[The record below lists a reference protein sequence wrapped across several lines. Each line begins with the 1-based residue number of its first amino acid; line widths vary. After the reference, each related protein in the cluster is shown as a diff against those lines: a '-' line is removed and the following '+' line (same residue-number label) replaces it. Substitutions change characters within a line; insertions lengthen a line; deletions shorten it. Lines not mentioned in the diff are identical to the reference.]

1 MGDRPSANEKGPP
14 ERPTRT
20 SLEKDTQTRDVP
32 PRRAAVIEALE
43 GADRPLHARE
53 IVTRL
58 AVAARHEAVLG
69 RVLDDL
75 VFDGTVTALPGQRFR
90 LAGLGGGH
98 SPKRGAGREVEGF
111 LSAHPRGFGFVPTE
125 GPGSDVFVPAE
136 SLMGAMHGDRVVARI
151 VGENPKG
158 LEGTIMKIVAR
169 RNAKIPGVL
178 RKRGKSSWVE
188 PDDQRVRGPIVLG
201 RSDGTAASVGSDVE
215 AARDGDAVVAR
226 ITRFPATPDEH
237 PEGIVEAILGAP
249 GDPEVEVLKILMAEG
264 VEEDHDPLA
273 VAEAEAFGPVVA
285 QDAFAGRVDLTH
297 LPLPTIDPIDAR
309 DHDDA
314 IWAERNADGTATVWV
329 AIADVS
335 HYVTPGSAL
344 DASAVVRGC
353 SIYLPDRAI
362 PMLPRALSSNLCSL
376 LPDETRLC
384 LCVEMKLDAN
394 GTILE
399 KRIVEGFMRSRAKLN
414 YEGVANALGL
424 STEAPR
430 QQAAVAMVDSLKVLR
445 EISTTLRGRRMA
457 RGALDLDLPEAKVV
471 LEGRTPVDVVK
482 RAKDPGVA
490 KAYQI
495 VEEFMLLANEAVAS
509 FLIEHDLPGI
519 YRHHGPPDPEKLARL
534 AELCERIGVDLEDDI
549 GTDPKALGAFLK
561 KTASHPRK
569 QVLHMVLMRSMK
581 QAVYDVT
588 NRTHFGLASEGYV
601 HFTSPIRRY
610 PDIVVHR
617 AVKAYLRSKKVD
629 KSDQGMEAMRTAAT
643 LASERERRAM
653 TIERQVVDLDRA
665 IVMRDRVG
673 EIFGGTVSG
682 LSPAGA
688 YVAIDEPFIDILVRA
703 ETLGSHSYEPDEFG
717 LALVAGSSGDRV
729 ELGDA
734 MMVQIAEV
742 SITRRTVFGRRMRD
756 EANDD
761 EAPRGT
767 RRERRG
773 GRKVESPAAVEVA
786 QERAAREARR
796 NAKGIKRSGRSGPPP
811 SAPPSDAPRRSPAP
825 RATSSGAAPP
835 DADLP
840 EDARGRPL
848 RPKKPRIDRA
858 PAAGAAKSPRALK
871 KIAQSK
877 KRATLQVEGRSGKK
891 AGPKASA
898 SKKGGGAKKG
908 KKR

>member
-1 MGDRPSANEKGPP
+1 M
-14 ERPTRT
+14 
-20 SLEKDTQTRDVP
+20 P
-32 PRRAAVIEALE
+32 PRRGAVVEALE
-43 GADRPLHARE
+43 AADRPLHARE

-58 AVAARHEAVLG
+58 GVAARYEDALG

-75 VFDGTVTALPGQRFR
+75 VFDGTVTALPGQRF
-90 LAGLGGGH
+90 AMSAGGGH
-98 SPKRGAGREVEGF
+98 RSPSRAAAARGIGRDVEGF
-111 LSAHPRGFGFVPTE
+111 LSVHPRGFGFVPTE

-136 SLMGAMHGDRVVARI
+136 SLMGAMHGDRVVARVI
-151 VGENPKG
+151 GENPKG
-158 LEGTIMKIVAR
+158 LEGTISKIVAR

-178 RKRGKSSWVE
+178 RKRGKSAWIE
-188 PDDQRVRGPIVLG
+188 PDDQRVRGPIVIG
-201 RSDGTAASVGSDVE
+201 NFADAAEGN
-215 AARDGDAVVAR
+215 DGDAVVAR
-226 ITRFPATPDEH
+226 ITRFPATPDEN
-237 PEGIVEAILGAP
+237 PEGKIEALLGAP
-249 GDPEVEVLKILMAEG
+249 GDPEVEVLKILLAEG
-264 VEEDHDPLA
+264 IEEDHDPLA
-273 VAEAEAFGPVVA
+273 VAEAEAFGATVA
-285 QDAFAGRVDLTH
+285 PEALAGRVDLTH

-314 IWAERNADGTATVWV
+314 IWAERNGDGTSTVWV

-344 DASAVVRGC
+344 DASSVNRGC

-384 LCVEMKLDAN
+384 LCVEMKLDKQ

-399 KRIVEGFMRSRAKLN
+399 KRVVEGFMRSRAKLN

-424 STEAPR
+424 STEAPH
-430 QQAAVAMVDSLKVLR
+430 QQAAVDMVESLKALR
-445 EISTTLRGRRMA
+445 EISTTLRARRMS

-471 LEGRTPVDVVK
+471 LEGRIPVDVVK

-495 VEEFMLLANEAVAS
+495 VEEFMLLANEAIAS
-509 FLIEHDLPGI
+509 FLIENDLPGI

-534 AELCERIGVDLEDDI
+534 AELCERIGVDLEAEV
-549 GTDPKALGAFLK
+549 GTDPKALGQFLK
-561 KTASHPRK
+561 KTATHPRK

-588 NRTHFGLASEGYV
+588 NKTHFGLASEGYV

-617 AVKAYLRSKKVD
+617 AVKSFLRSKKVD
-629 KSDQGMEAMRTAAT
+629 KSDTAMEAMRTAAQ

-653 TIERQVVDLDRA
+653 TVERQVVDLDRA
-665 IVMRDRVG
+665 IVMRESVG
-673 EIFGGTVSG
+673 KIFGGTVSG

-688 YVAIDEPFIDILVRA
+688 YVAIDEPFVDILVRA
-703 ETLGSHSYEPDEFG
+703 ETLGPHSYEPDEFG

-734 MMVQIAEV
+734 MMVQIAEI
-742 SITRRTVFGRRMRD
+742 SITRRTVFGRRLRD
-756 EANDD
+756 EDD
-761 EAPRGT
+761 AGDGLGGGARPGRK
-767 RRERRG
+767 ERRG
-773 GRKVESPAAVEVA
+773 GRSYESPAAAEVA
-786 QERAAREARR
+786 QERNARQARR
-796 NAKGIKRSGRSGPPP
+796 EAKGIKRSGRSAPPP
-811 SAPPSDAPRRSPAP
+811 SAAPFDASR
-825 RATSSGAAPP
+825 GAPP
-835 DADLP
+835 AREASASSAPADDLP
-840 EDARGRPL
+840 SDARGRPL
-848 RPKKPRIDRA
+848 RPKKARIDRA
-858 PAAGAAKSPRALK
+858 PAAGTAKSPRALK

-877 KRATLQVEGRSGKK
+877 KRAALPVEGRSGKK
-891 AGPKASA
+891 ASAKAA
-898 SKKGGGAKKG
+898 GGKKGGATKG